1 MGAGMNSGG
10 GTNTGV
16 GGPSTTTA
24 PPAKAGGA
32 PLMRSAASVAL
43 MIPRQ
48 RRGSGRIV
56 IMV

>member
-1 MGAGMNSGG
+1 MGAGMNSGE

-32 PLMRSAASVAL
+32 PLKRSTASVAA

-48 RRGSGRIV
+48 RTGFGRIV
-56 IMV
+56 IMI